1 MKELKRILSK
11 PRTVLALALIILV
24 NAVLFVREQVK
35 NDYGL
40 DVSLPLGGTVIMFD
54 TVTVTNE
61 TADARGAY
69 EHYLQWIEKVRDM
82 APSDAAEYL
91 RAQKDALADTIA
103 ADRDK
108 SDGENIDE
116 DARLDYAAVNSL
128 IGRVDY
134 IAGYGELLDNIRA
147 NKENL
152 LSFSIFNKPGSFS
165 SRNIIKTADEFEK
178 LESVKLTLGADGAV
192 DALLSFHMTDYLLT
206 LALTLFALS
215 FLEERRAGLWAVVHA
230 FPRGRLRLAVKRTT
244 ILFFVAAAF
253 VVILYGTDLIL
264 GFSVYGG
271 IRDLGR
277 AVQSVETLGRLP
289 ILTTV
294 GGFLVRYFILRAA
307 AAFLIGLLLWLLLSA
322 VDNVKYA
329 LVAAAFA
336 IAVEY
341 SLYTF
346 LPVQSAFNVFKY
358 FNIFTYISLSDLY
371 TDYLNVDIFSY
382 PLGIRA
388 VSQAALPFLCV
399 LAASACIFVM
409 CKKRPASGRDI
420 LGRAAYIIN
429 SVTDKLL
436 RRFHML
442 GMELYK
448 TLWIGKG
455 VVIVAL
461 LAYTVTELT
470 FSVSVPV
477 KSLSEQTA
485 REYTVEF
492 SGLITDDTLSRM
504 DAEQKRLE
512 GDVAAYEDA
521 LLAYDRGE
529 LDYKHL
535 NVLAAAAST
544 AKTKLEGLAAV
555 RERVQ
560 SLTALG
566 KEYGIEPWLVDEIPF
581 ESVYGARAQYE
592 RRTAALTAVLAL
604 TLILAA
610 NVTYERQSGMTK
622 LLAASARGRG
632 ALIERKLATAAIATA
647 AVWLLVYGAEL
658 RTFMCDLTVTA
669 WDAPVQCVAMMQK
682 FPFHIMVK
690 VWLVLLYLYRYVC
703 LYCVAVVVLAVSSL
717 ASRTEAAYVAACA
730 VTVVPSLLYAYMNI
744 DALAPLSLI
753 VPVEAMSLLIDAGGA
768 VSALL
773 AWSAALAAVTAV
785 AIVWLFV
792 SASGTSR
799 RLSRT

>member
-11 PRTVLALALIILV
+11 PRTVLALALIILA

-54 TVTVTNE
+54 TVTVTSE
-61 TADARGAY
+61 IADARGAY
-69 EHYLQWIEKVRDM
+69 AHYLDWIEKVRDM

-91 RAQKDALADTIA
+91 RLQKDALADAIA

-108 SDGENIDE
+108 NDGDIDE

-128 IGRVDY
+128 IDRVDY

-178 LESVKLTLGADGAV
+178 LEDVKLTLGADGAV

-215 FLEERRAGLWAVVHA
+215 FLEERRAGLWAVVYA
-230 FPRGRLRLAVKRTT
+230 SPRGRLRLAVKRTL
-244 ILFFVAAAF
+244 ILLFVSAAF
-253 VVILYGTDLIL
+253 VLILYGTDLML

-277 AVQSVETLGRLP
+277 TVQSVETLGRLP
-289 ILTTV
+289 IITTV

-388 VSQAALPFLCV
+388 VSQSALPFLCIF
-399 LAASACIFVM
+399 AASACIFAM
-409 CKKRPASGRDI
+409 CTKRPASGRDI

-461 LAYTVTELT
+461 LAYAVTELT

-492 SGLITDDTLSRM
+492 AGLITDDTLSRM
-504 DAEQKRLE
+504 DAEQERLE

-521 LLAYDRGE
+521 LIAYDRGE

-535 NVLAAAAST
+535 NVLAASAST

-610 NVTYERQSGMTK
+610 NVTYERQSGMQK
-622 LLAASARGRG
+622 LLSASARGRG
-632 ALIERKLATAAIATA
+632 TLIERKLATAAIAAA

-658 RTFMCDLTVTA
+658 RTFMCDFTVTA

-682 FPFHIMVK
+682 FPFHITVR

-703 LYCVAVVVLAVSSL
+703 LYCVSVVVLAVSSF

-730 VTVVPSLLYAYMNI
+730 LTVIPSLLYAYMNV
-744 DALAPLSLI
+744 DVLAPISLI
-753 VPVEAMSLLIDAGGA
+753 VPVEAMSLLTDAGGA

-792 SASGTSR
+792 SANGTKR
-799 RLSRT
+799 RISRT